1 MDVWTEWEK
10 IRPRAH
16 ECQSRPVAF
25 FKANMS
31 LTVGRDYPWLS
42 GELHNL
48 FGRMGYGPGDRE
60 YDGDGWP
67 PPEPGARG
75 LMDLF
80 LRMLREAKPK
90 SIFLQPVAKAKN
102 IINAMT
108 RVKLSRLDSAI
119 WTLYGRIAAYRS
131 PYALGAARV
140 YLWIWRDFE
149 QYELA
154 AYGLANILVE
164 PVTRRKSLAE
174 TVQRKFLLQRERAC
188 LPAVVPQPAR
198 QIIQTAGVA

>member
-1 MDVWTEWEK
+1 MDVWSEWEK
-10 IRPRAH
+10 IRPGAH
-16 ECQSRPVAF
+16 ECRSRPVAF
-25 FKANMS
+25 FKANLS

-48 FGRMGYGPGDRE
+48 FGRMGYGPGERE

-75 LMDLF
+75 IMDLF
-80 LRMLREAKPK
+80 LNTLRETKPK
-90 SIFLQPVAKAKN
+90 SLFLHSSAKAKN
-102 IINAMT
+102 IIRAMT

-119 WTLYGRIAAYRS
+119 WKLYGRIAAYRS

-149 QYELA
+149 QFELT
-154 AYGLANILVE
+154 AYGLANILVA
-164 PVTRRKSLAE
+164 PVSRRQAMAE
-174 TVQRKFLLQRERAC
+174 TVRRKFLLRKERAYT
-188 LPAVVPQPAR
+188 PVFFIPQERQIVQTAVVA
-198 QIIQTAGVA
+198 